1 MACTALEGVQKGCDN
16 NMGGIVALYINDQ
29 DNLTAVTENTSTW
42 MVTAITC
49 SPRFETFEFNRNVGN
64 FTEEETIDLI
74 NGSTF
79 VKQTITT
86 MLHRREASKS
96 RKIKILG
103 EGQRDLAVIVKDANG
118 KYWYFPYAQL
128 SAVGEGSGTAKADGS
143 KYSLTFTAENEFL
156 AKEVDSTIITALLT
170 PVS

>member
-29 DNLTAVTENTSTW
+29 DNLTSVTENTATW
-42 MVTAITC
+42 QVTAITC

-64 FTEEETIDLI
+64 FIEEETKDPI
-74 NGSTF
+74 NGSSF

-86 MLHRREASKS
+86 MLHRREGSKS

-103 EGQRDLAVIVKDANG
+103 EGMRDLAIIAKDANG
-118 KYWYFPYAQL
+118 IYWYFPYSQL
-128 SAVGEGSGTAKADGS
+128 TSVTEGSGTAKADGS
-143 KYSLTFTAENEFL
+143 KYSLTFVAENEFL
-156 AKEVDSTIITALLT
+156 AKTVDSAIIANLLT
-170 PVS
+170 PIS